1 MSEYLLESGKGGSI
15 ANVAYSPCGVSSTS
29 QKLYKEFLDNVFKR
43 NENCLGRAVFAAKC
57 SIIARYPDDDSIY
70 GPAVLWTLFGD
81 PALRVRHRISSAVE
95 EPGPKLGVR
104 TSEFGVS
111 VSPNPCDR
119 SATVRFTGSST
130 IVHRPSLSV
139 YDASGRVVYCGLARD
154 SSFVI
159 RTSSFPAGIYL
170 ARCVSGV
177 HCQTGAS
184 LANSATAR
192 LLVRH

>member
-29 QKLYKEFLDNVFKR
+29 QLLYKEFLNNLFVQ
-43 NENCLGRAVFAAKC
+43 NEQCLGRAVFAARC

-81 PALRVRHRISSAVE
+81 PALRMRHRISSAVE
-95 EPGPKLGVR
+95 ELRPGLGVR
-104 TSEFGVS
+104 ASTFSIS
-111 VSPNPCDR
+111 VTPNPCDA
-119 SATVRFTGSST
+119 SATIGLSS
-130 IVHRPSLSV
+130 PLPAPYSLSV
-139 YDASGRVVYCGLARD
+139 YDASGRAVYCGLARD

-159 RTSSFPAGIYL
+159 RTSSFPAGVYL

-177 HCQTGAS
+177 HST
-184 LANSATAR
+184 TAR

>member
-15 ANVAYSPCGVSSTS
+15 ANVAYCPCGVSSTS
-29 QKLYKEFLDNVFKR
+29 QLLYKEFLDNLFQR
-43 NENCLGRAVFAAKC
+43 GERCLGRAVFAAKC
-57 SIIARYPDDDSIY
+57 SVIASYPDDDSIY

-81 PALRVRHRISSAVE
+81 PALRIRHRIQSAVE

-111 VSPNPCDR
+111 VSPNPCD
-119 SATVRFTGSST
+119 GSTT
-130 IVHRPSLSV
+130 IRLSSPLPTPYSISV
-139 YDASGRVVYCGLARD
+139 YDASGRAVYSGPVRD

-159 RTSSFPAGIYL
+159 RTSTFPDGVYV

-177 HCQTGAS
+177 
-184 LANSATAR
+184 NSASAR
-192 LLVRH
+192 LLVQHP

>member
-29 QKLYKEFLDNVFKR
+29 QLLYKEFLNNLFQR
-43 NENCLGRAVFAAKC
+43 GERCLGRAVFAARC
-57 SIIARYPDDDSIY
+57 SVIASYPDDDSIY

-81 PALRVRHRISSAVE
+81 PALRIRHTIQNGIE
-95 EPGPKLGVR
+95 ESLKPQAPSRDL
-104 TSEFGVS
+104 T
-111 VSPNPCDR
+111 VSPNPCD
-119 SATVRFTGSST
+119 GSTT
-130 IVHRPSLSV
+130 IRLSSPLPTPYSLFV
-139 YDASGRVVYCGLARD
+139 YDASGRIVYSQPVRA

-159 RTSSFPAGIYL
+159 RTSPFPAGVYV

-184 LANSATAR
+184 LANSASAR
-192 LLVRH
+192 FLVRH

>member
-43 NENCLGRAVFAAKC
+43 NENCLGRAVFAARC

-81 PALRVRHRISSAVE
+81 PALRMRHRISSAVE
-95 EPGPKLGVR
+95 EFRPGLGVR
-104 TSEFGVS
+104 ASTFSIS
-111 VSPNPCDR
+111 VTPNPCDA
-119 SATVRFTGSST
+119 SATVSLSST
-130 IVHRPSLSV
+130 LPAPNSLSV
-139 YDASGRVVYCGLARD
+139 YDASGRAVYSGLVRD

-159 RTSSFPAGIYL
+159 RTSSFPAGVYI
-170 ARCVSGV
+170 AHFVSGV

-184 LANSATAR
+184 LANSASAR
-192 LLVRH
+192 LVVRHQ